1 MITLL
6 LVLHRMY
13 SVKTEYTYT
22 TSVAE
27 PEVEMSQQTN
37 ANSSSSQCNAAKL
50 FIEPQRASDYIL
62 KS

>member
-1 MITLL
+1 
-6 LVLHRMY
+6 MY

-37 ANSSSSQCNAAKL
+37 ANSSSSQCNSAKL